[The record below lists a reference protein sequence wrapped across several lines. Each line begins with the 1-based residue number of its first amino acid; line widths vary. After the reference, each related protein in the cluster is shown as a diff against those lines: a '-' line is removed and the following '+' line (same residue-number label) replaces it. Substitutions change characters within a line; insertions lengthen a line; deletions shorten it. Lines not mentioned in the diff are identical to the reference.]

1 MRSVIVVYS
10 LVTSVANLDA
20 SVSMMLMVKVQG
32 FIRGFNVVRVGAR
45 TVYLDAVKNNLCLI
59 S

>member
-10 LVTSVANLDA
+10 LVPSIAKLDA
-20 SVSMMLMVKVQG
+20 SVVMMLMVEVQG

-45 TVYLDAVKNNLCLI
+45 TVHLDAMKNNLCLI